1 MMSLSTRQCAILRI
15 LLDMDN
21 PISMSEIASQLEITP
36 RMVRYD
42 FRGIERW
49 LQARDVQL
57 IKKANYGVFIEAP
70 REVRIDLIRELEHLA
85 GYHLILS
92 PTERLHI
99 LILSLLKCDQ
109 PLLIK
114 QLEPRLGV
122 SRPTVLSD
130 MNKAEKWL
138 EEHNLSLI
146 RRPHFGFKTVGK
158 EGDWRKAVVDFLL
171 ETVGEMPLLVLC
183 KGSKAALRSRMK
195 GKVGLL
201 RVLSAFF
208 ENLDLSYSKKL
219 VDSIERMLHLQFT
232 DDACVS
238 LVLHLAILIG
248 RVGQGK
254 IVELPPQHLKS
265 LREQR
270 EFHAAKIIA
279 DQIEQRFNTVLPKS
293 EVAYIAIQLAGAKIR
308 WTVSDIIGERSA
320 EEIEPG
326 VLEMVDG
333 MLAEASIYLHPYLRV
348 DQQLIR
354 SLAFHLKP
362 VLSRLRFGLPV
373 RNPLLEDVKR
383 QYPYI
388 FKVARR
394 SSDILEEKVSRR
406 IPEEEIGYIAMHL
419 GAAMERL
426 RPFPG
431 VKRRVLVICG
441 EGVATAW
448 LLVSKMQ
455 AEFPEVEVVEVMS
468 TSEVSRRHVFR
479 GDIDAMISTVPVEIV
494 GIPIIVVSPLL
505 GAKDKARIRE
515 VLKIGVSTSEPAD
528 NAGEAEEPCL
538 ATLITTET
546 IRLRVAANNWQE
558 VVDKAGRLLLN
569 TGAIEA
575 RYIEAMKNIIVKYGP
590 YIVIWPGIALL
601 HARPEDGVKRLCMSL
616 VTMQSSVKF
625 GHLYNDPVDLVIAL
639 GAVDDRSHLKALAQL
654 AEILGDQEMVNE
666 IKSASAKKEILEL
679 VSGTPQKSS
688 VMPSRKDAWS
698 DVGNGKY
705 LSQ

>member
-1 MMSLSTRQCAILRI
+1 MSLSTRQCAVLRI

-21 PISMSEIASQLEITP
+21 LITMSGIASQLEITP

-42 FRGIERW
+42 FRAIERW

-57 IKKANYGVFIEAP
+57 IKKPNYGVFIEAP
-70 REVRIDLIRELEHLA
+70 REVKIDLIRELEHLA
-85 GYHLILS
+85 GYRLILS

-99 LILSLLKCDQ
+99 SILCLLTCEQ

-122 SRPTVLSD
+122 SRPTVLRD
-130 MNKAEKWL
+130 MDKAEKWL
-138 EEHNLSLI
+138 EERNLSLI
-146 RRPHFGFKTVGK
+146 RRPHFGFKAVGN
-158 EGDWRKAVVDFLL
+158 EDDWREAVVNLL
-171 ETVGEMPLLVLC
+171 LDTVGEMPLLALC
-183 KGSKAALRSRMK
+183 AGSKAALRSQLK

-201 RVLSAFF
+201 RGLSAFF
-208 ENLDLSYSKKL
+208 EDLDLSYSKEL
-219 VDSIERMLHLQFT
+219 VDSIERTLHLQFT
-232 DDACVS
+232 DKACIS
-238 LVLHLAILIG
+238 LVLHLTILIR
-248 RVGQGK
+248 RVQQGK
-254 IVELPPQHLKS
+254 IVELTPEHLEA

-270 EFHAAKIIA
+270 EFHAAKVMA
-279 DQIEQRFNTVLPKS
+279 EQIEQRFNTALTES
-293 EVAYIAIQLAGAKIR
+293 EVAYIAMQLLGAKTR
-308 WTVSDIIGERSA
+308 RTVSDIIGERDA
-320 EEIEPG
+320 EKSSLG
-326 VLEMVDG
+326 VLEIVDG
-333 MLAEASIYLHPYLRV
+333 MLAEASVYLHPYLRV

-362 VLSRLRFGLPV
+362 VLSRLRFNLPI
-373 RNPLLEDVKR
+373 RNPLLEDVKS

-394 SSDILEEKVSRR
+394 SSVILEEQVGRR

-419 GAAMERL
+419 GSAMERL

-431 VKRRVLVICG
+431 VRRRVLVICG

-448 LLVSKMQ
+448 LLVSRMQ
-455 AEFPEVEVVEVMS
+455 AELPEVEVVEVMS
-468 TSEVSRRHVFR
+468 GLEVSRKHTFR
-479 GDIDAMISTVPVEIV
+479 GDIDAMISTIPMEMA

-515 VLKIGVSTSEPAD
+515 VLKIGVSTSELAD
-528 NAGEAEEPCL
+528 SAGEAEEPCL
-538 ATLITTET
+538 ATLITAET

-569 TGAIEA
+569 IGAIEA

-601 HARPEDGVKRLCMSL
+601 HAHPEDGVKRLCMSL

-625 GHLYNDPVDLVIAL
+625 GHPHNDPVDLVIAL

-654 AEILGDQEMVNE
+654 AEILGDQGMVNG

-679 VSGTPQKSS
+679 VSGIPQKSS
-688 VMPSRKDAWS
+688 IMPSRRC
-698 DVGNGKY
+698 
-705 LSQ
+705 LI